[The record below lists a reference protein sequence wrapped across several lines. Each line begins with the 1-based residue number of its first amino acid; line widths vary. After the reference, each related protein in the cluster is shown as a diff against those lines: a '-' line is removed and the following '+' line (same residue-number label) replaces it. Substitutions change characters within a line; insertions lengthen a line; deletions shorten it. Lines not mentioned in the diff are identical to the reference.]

1 MSLSMTERV
10 ERAIAKKPLTAKQ
23 LKSKFPKIANVYDV
37 MYQLSLRGYEVKK
50 SKDAKGATQY
60 SL

>member
-1 MSLSMTERV
+1 MISMTERV

-37 MYQLSLRGYEVKK
+37 MYRLELRGYDVIKTQ
-50 SKDAKGATQY
+50 DAKGATLY

>member
-23 LKSKFPKIANVYDV
+23 LKSKFPQIANVYDV
-37 MYQLSLRGYEVKK
+37 MYRLNERGYNVIKTT
-50 SKDAKGATQY
+50 DAKGATLY